1 MQVSR
6 FTALLENPLDI
17 SQDADIAALKQIVET
32 YPYFQAARGMELIG
46 LKNSNSFKYN
56 AALKKH
62 AAYTSDRSWLF
73 EIITQ
78 EAFNKSKNT
87 DDAIETPSTD
97 KIENTA
103 AEAVALTEITT
114 ATQRDAEAQY
124 TEKTSNEEHK
134 VSEAQEPSLSSLE
147 LGKPLEFN
155 KNDRYSFEEWLQ
167 LSTKKSIDKKTKK
180 EETNTSEKNKK
191 AAKMAQINAFIATN
205 PKISPPLPSTEKITI
220 KDAEK
225 INKEALMT
233 ETLARVYLEQKK
245 YKKALQAYKILSLK
259 YPEKNSFFASQIKV
273 VQKLIKENK

>member
-78 EAFNKSKNT
+78 EAFNKLKNT
-87 DDAIETPSTD
+87 DDSIETPSTD

-103 AEAVALTEITT
+103 VKALEAVALTKITP

-124 TEKTSNEEHK
+124 TEQTSNE
-134 VSEAQEPSLSSLE
+134 
-147 LGKPLEFN
+147 
-155 KNDRYSFEEWLQ
+155 
-167 LSTKKSIDKKTKK
+167 
-180 EETNTSEKNKK
+180 
-191 AAKMAQINAFIATN
+191 
-205 PKISPPLPSTEKITI
+205 
-220 KDAEK
+220 
-225 INKEALMT
+225 
-233 ETLARVYLEQKK
+233 
-245 YKKALQAYKILSLK
+245 
-259 YPEKNSFFASQIKV
+259 
-273 VQKLIKENK
+273 

>member
-17 SQDADIAALKQIVET
+17 SQDADIAALKQIVKT

-124 TEKTSNEEHK
+124 TEQTSNEEHK

-245 YKKALQAYKILSLK
+245 YKKALQAYKILIFVPL
-259 YPEKNSFFASQIKV
+259 
-273 VQKLIKENK
+273 